1 MWEALRWD
9 KCGRSWI
16 AGGKKWRI
24 PDPEK
29 ALLLRE
35 RKKKK
40 WKDHV
45 ASQCSCLSAS
55 VSRRF
60 LDEAYLIPFHIYAPL
75 SSNSFMNKINYFSKQ
90 KLILF
95 FSAWLTQDLS
105 TKSHLKTKLN
115 WLSPPGLPGFFPAFF
130 ALFFFFFYI
139 FYSQTTCAILFQSHV
154 NDLDIAPQKTWENL
168 G

>member
-1 MWEALRWD
+1 MENPWPRKSSSLEG
-9 KCGRSWI
+9 K
-16 AGGKKWRI
+16 GKKN
-24 PDPEK
+24 EK
-29 ALLLRE
+29 TT
-35 RKKKK
+35 
-40 WKDHV
+40 WP
-45 ASQCSCLSAS
+45 ASSCLSAS

-115 WLSPPGLPGFFPAFF
+115 WLSPPGLPAFFPAFF
-130 ALFFFFFYI
+130 ALFFFFFNI

>member
-16 AGGKKWRI
+16 VA
-24 PDPEK
+24 
-29 ALLLRE
+29 
-35 RKKKK
+35 KKKMENPWPRKSSSLEGEKRK

-45 ASQCSCLSAS
+45 ASQRPCLSAS

-60 LDEAYLIPFHIYAPL
+60 LDEAYLIPFYIYAPL

-105 TKSHLKTKLN
+105 AKSHLKTKLN
-115 WLSPPGLPGFFPAFF
+115 WFSPPGLPGFFPAFF
-130 ALFFFFFYI
+130 AWVFFFFLTFSI
-139 FYSQTTCAILFQSHV
+139 HRPPVQSYF
-154 NDLDIAPQKTWENL
+154 NPMWMTWI
-168 G
+168 

>member
-1 MWEALRWD
+1 M
-9 KCGRSWI
+9 S
-16 AGGKKWRI
+16 
-24 PDPEK
+24 
-29 ALLLRE
+29 
-35 RKKKK
+35 
-40 WKDHV
+40 
-45 ASQCSCLSAS
+45 LSTS

-60 LDEAYLIPFHIYAPL
+60 LDEAYLIPFYIYAPL

-130 ALFFFFFYI
+130 ALFFFLHFLFTDHLCNPI
-139 FYSQTTCAILFQSHV
+139 SIPCEWPGYSPPEDMRKFGARVILPLGSMG
-154 NDLDIAPQKTWENL
+154 LTSWEFIL
-168 G
+168 IRHSWTKSIHHSLRVC